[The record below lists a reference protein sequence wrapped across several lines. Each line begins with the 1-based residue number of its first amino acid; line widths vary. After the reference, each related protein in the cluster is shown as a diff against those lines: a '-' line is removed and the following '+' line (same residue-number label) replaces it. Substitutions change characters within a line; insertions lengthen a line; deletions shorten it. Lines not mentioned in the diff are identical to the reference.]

1 MIIWK
6 KKKKKFKNPN
16 EYITHVIF
24 LAILI
29 IVVFEKKKTF

>member
-1 MIIWK
+1 MK
-6 KKKKKFKNPN
+6 KKIKNPN